1 MLEKSDLLA
10 IAELMNTMMDDKL
23 KPVYDRLDKVDARLD
38 KVDARL
44 DKVDARL
51 NKVEEQM
58 RETNERL
65 SVLEED
71 SKITRNGVNNLL
83 DWAEDAQNEVKIPLY
98 KKA

>member
-23 KPVYDRLDKVDARLD
+23 KPVYDRLDKVDARL
-38 KVDARL
+38 
-44 DKVDARL
+44 

-65 SVLEED
+65 SVLEEG

>member
-23 KPVYDRLDKVDARLD
+23 KPVYD
-38 KVDARL
+38 RL

>member
-23 KPVYDRLDKVDARLD
+23 KPVYDRLD

>member
-1 MLEKSDLLA
+1 MLEKSYLLA

-23 KPVYDRLDKVDARLD
+23 KPVYDRLD